1 MMAMPATS
9 QGDTSRD
16 DASRDGANRDG
27 ANRDGA
33 NRDRGFGL
41 YVHWP
46 FCRAKCPYCDF
57 NSHVAAEVDHAR
69 FAAAFQREMAHM
81 AAHYGTGQPL
91 SSLFFGGGT
100 PSLMPPELVA
110 GIIRTADDLF
120 GLAPDI
126 EITAEAN
133 PTSAEANMFAGF
145 AAAGVN
151 RLSLGVQSL
160 RDDGLVFLGRE
171 HSAGEAVDALRQA
184 ERHFRR
190 LSIDLIYAR
199 KDQTMRS
206 WTDEIHQALD
216 LGITH
221 MSVYQLTIEP
231 GTVFFTRAR
240 RGEVLTMDDD
250 HAADLFETTE
260 RIMEEAGLP
269 AYEISNHARPGE
281 ECRHNLT
288 YWRAGEWIGVGP
300 GAHGRLDRDGG
311 RRGLATRRSPA
322 SWLEQVETSGHGIE
336 TISEEDAGDAVAEAL
351 MMGLRLSEGVNLAA
365 LSHRFGD
372 LGGHIDMAARDQLI
386 ASDLLVAEAGSLRVT
401 RQGRLVLNRIL
412 TELLVT
418 NAQGEAG

>member
-1 MMAMPATS
+1 MMVQPVPGHS
-9 QGDTSRD
+9 LE
-16 DASRDGANRDG
+16 
-27 ANRDGA
+27 
-33 NRDRGFGL
+33 RGFGL
-41 YVHWP
+41 YIHWP

-57 NSHVAAEVDHAR
+57 NSHVAADVDYPR
-69 FAAAFQREMAHM
+69 FAAAFHREMAHM
-81 AAHYGTGQPL
+81 AAQYGTGRPL

-120 GLAPDI
+120 GLAPDV

-133 PTSAEANMFAGF
+133 PTSAEAGMFAGF

-160 RDDGLVFLGRE
+160 RDEGLVFLGRE
-171 HSAGEAVDALRQA
+171 HSADEALAALGQA
-184 ERHFRR
+184 EHHFRR

-199 KDQTMRS
+199 KDQTIDG
-206 WTDEIHQALD
+206 WKDEIRQALD

-250 HAADLFETTE
+250 HAADLFEATNQ
-260 RIMEEAGLP
+260 IMAEAGLP
-269 AYEISNHARPGE
+269 AYEISNHAKPGE

-288 YWRAGEWIGVGP
+288 YWRAGDWIGVGP
-300 GAHGRLDRDGG
+300 GAHGRMDMHGG

-322 SWLEQVETSGHGIE
+322 SWLEQVETEGHGIE
-336 TISEEDAGDAVAEAL
+336 TILEDGTGDAVAEAL
-351 MMGLRLSEGVNLAA
+351 MMGLRLAEGVDLAA
-365 LSHRFGD
+365 LSDRFDD
-372 LGGHIDMAARDQLI
+372 LTLHIDMAAHDRLI
-386 ASDLLVAEAGSLRVT
+386 ANGLLAAEAGTLRVT

-412 TELLVT
+412 AELLIT
-418 NAQGEAG
+418 AT